1 MATKAGQPGW
11 DIATTTLVQLLGV
24 GLFTILA
31 GMNDDLGTV
40 LIVFMWG
47 LLIGWL
53 LLHTSE
59 ISTMVGNL

>member
-1 MATKAGQPGW
+1 MAKKSGQPGW

-31 GMNDDLGTV
+31 GMNDELGLV
-40 LIVFMWG
+40 LVIFMWG
-47 LLIGWL
+47 LIIGWM

-59 ISTMVGNL
+59 LSTMVGNL